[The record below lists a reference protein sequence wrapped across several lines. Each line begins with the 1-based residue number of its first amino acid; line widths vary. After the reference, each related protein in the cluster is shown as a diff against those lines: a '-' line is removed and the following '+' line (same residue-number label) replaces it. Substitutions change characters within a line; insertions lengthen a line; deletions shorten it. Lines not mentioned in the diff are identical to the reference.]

1 MSAAGEKCREFV
13 DWSDVVGLNG
23 IAGRALL
30 QYTIYITAAILFAS
44 SAALLV
50 RRWGPNAFHS
60 VRVHVA
66 DRAQAVQGIP
76 EIKAVLGGLILQ
88 SYLGPWTLLTKT
100 LGLALAVA
108 SGLSLGKEGPCVR
121 AGTDRADRAAWS
133 MSPAASATSSPVGSR
148 SRP

>member
-13 DWSDVVGLNG
+13 DWSDVLGLNS

-30 QYTIYITAAILFAS
+30 QYTIYITAAVLFAS
-44 SAALLV
+44 SAAFLV

-60 VRVHVA
+60 VRVRVA
-66 DRAQAVQGIP
+66 NHAQAVQGIP

-88 SYLGPWTLLTKT
+88 SYLGPWTLLIKT

-108 SGLSLGKEGPCVR
+108 SGLSLGKEGPCV
-121 AGTDRADRAAWS
+121 GLVVERADSPAWFT
-133 MSPAASATSSPVGSR
+133 SPAASAI
-148 SRP
+148 